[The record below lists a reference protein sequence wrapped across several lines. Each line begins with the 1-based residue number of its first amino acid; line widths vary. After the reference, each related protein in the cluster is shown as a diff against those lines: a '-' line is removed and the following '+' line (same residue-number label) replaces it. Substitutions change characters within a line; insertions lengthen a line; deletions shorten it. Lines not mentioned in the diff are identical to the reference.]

1 MSDRVRR
8 GDELGEREPSGQV
21 PSPPKHLRLFLG
33 RSPGWG
39 QGGPVSCDRG
49 QSPPPPP
56 PSPDFSQ
63 LPEIGPEAV
72 GLGFRAARSDASGGL
87 GAGDDVRAE
96 PKWAG

>member
-1 MSDRVRR
+1 MKSSEKLW
-8 GDELGEREPSGQV
+8 GT
-21 PSPPKHLRLFLG
+21 G
-33 RSPGWG
+33 RA
-39 QGGPVSCDRG
+39 
-49 QSPPPPP
+49 
-56 PSPDFSQ
+56 SPDFSQ